1 MKSRIW
7 ATTTGKLVAM
17 TAAIGLAAI
26 ASAGEEKHA
35 KIAIAVDHGDGPVHV
50 NLDSAQ
56 LGFNLHDMQE
66 GENQAIVDEQGR
78 TILITREADGFRFD
92 VDDKS
97 IKMPLLN
104 GDHESMM
111 KIHSEHD
118 ENVEVHVVKIDG
130 DHDGNH
136 DGEHAVKIV
145 KKVEVI
151 SE

>member
-1 MKSRIW
+1 
-7 ATTTGKLVAM
+7 
-17 TAAIGLAAI
+17 
-26 ASAGEEKHA
+26 
-35 KIAIAVDHGDGPVHV
+35 
-50 NLDSAQ
+50 
-56 LGFNLHDMQE
+56 MQE

-92 VDDKS
+92 VDGKS

-118 ENVEVHVVKIDG
+118 ENVEVHIVKDVVELDG
-130 DHDGNH
+130 DHDG
-136 DGEHAVKIV
+136 EHTIKIV
-145 KKVEVI
+145 KKVEVV

>member
-1 MKSRIW
+1 MN
-7 ATTTGKLVAM
+7 VAKIF
-17 TAAIGLAAI
+17 TSLIAIGLFGAAV
-26 ASAGEEKHA
+26 AQDEARV
-35 KIAIAVDHGDGPVHV
+35 KIEVKTDDGHGDGFHIALDGDDLGV
-50 NLDSAQ
+50 NL
-56 LGFNLHDMQE
+56 HEMQE

-104 GDHESMM
+104 GNHESTM

>member
-1 MKSRIW
+1 MN
-7 ATTTGKLVAM
+7 VAKIF
-17 TAAIGLAAI
+17 TSLIAIGLFGAAV
-26 ASAGEEKHA
+26 AQDEARV
-35 KIAIAVDHGDGPVHV
+35 KIEVKTDDGHGDGFHIA
-50 NLDSAQ
+50 LDGDD
-56 LGFNLHDMQE
+56 LGVNLHDMQE

-92 VDDKS
+92 VDGKS

-118 ENVEVHVVKIDG
+118 ENVEVHIVKDVVELDG
-130 DHDGNH
+130 DHDG
-136 DGEHAVKIV
+136 EHTIKIV
-145 KKVEVI
+145 KKVEVV

>member
-1 MKSRIW
+1 MN
-7 ATTTGKLVAM
+7 VAKIF
-17 TAAIGLAAI
+17 TSLIAIGLFGAAV
-26 ASAGEEKHA
+26 AQDEARV
-35 KIAIAVDHGDGPVHV
+35 KIEVKTDDGHGDGFHIA
-50 NLDSAQ
+50 LDGDD
-56 LGFNLHDMQE
+56 LGVNLHDMQE